1 MHTINNFND
10 GRGNFQFF
18 TIGKDSD
25 LRKFPDPEENLVD
38 FLPPIL
44 LTAPEKNDLPLAGVD
59 EQSAQEG
66 GPPAL
71 TSSGPPELP
80 TSDEE
85 IDMLDDMDFQKAFP
99 EAGKVPVQVEAQVQ
113 DQIMAL
119 VQALNQEQAET
130 QALGLS
136 ELPVSTQATAQP
148 KPQPVFLHF
157 ASEAGEAGGG
167 TVRQPSPAS
176 SPGQGSEAGNVRTE
190 RKAKAVTLAQPIF
203 HLPPTA
209 QPWVHSHYPQFL
221 GLTPTHKSSIRLLG
235 PIQAPVLATAT
246 LRPPFEV
253 TTTVRPTALIS
264 STKEPEIFLTPDA
277 QVVVG
282 TPTPHVIG
290 PTSDPNNLLPTIFR
304 DTETRPSKQDSPV
317 HDVVVEK
324 RAHPTLDPKHIRQLP
339 IIRSFLHQAPN
350 IFQTHSPYEWP
361 LLHHQMN
368 MKPIIHMKPIQ
379 VGKGPARI
387 EALPKP
393 PFALH
398 AATTLATTIK
408 NSSSSSKKADEKQL
422 TTPKPSAAKTSKAT
436 TTTTTLKTT
445 TTTKKVPANLGP
457 VFKSKI
463 HLVDKAVPAAAI
475 SNKIRIT
482 SKHSS
487 HEPGHSHHFVQ
498 PIENFRSKITLV
510 EATPPPP
517 PVFVSTTA
525 APLIL
530 VISTVRTIAP
540 SRLNPIKLRM
550 EARTNQRNRNGFQTF
565 HQGFTPRI
573 TLFQESG
580 QIQILSSLRRSRH
593 TNHSIIE
600 VI

>member
-1 MHTINNFND
+1 
-10 GRGNFQFF
+10 
-18 TIGKDSD
+18 
-25 LRKFPDPEENLVD
+25 
-38 FLPPIL
+38 
-44 LTAPEKNDLPLAGVD
+44 
-59 EQSAQEG
+59 
-66 GPPAL
+66 
-71 TSSGPPELP
+71 
-80 TSDEE
+80 
-85 IDMLDDMDFQKAFP
+85 
-99 EAGKVPVQVEAQVQ
+99 
-113 DQIMAL
+113 
-119 VQALNQEQAET
+119 
-130 QALGLS
+130 
-136 ELPVSTQATAQP
+136 
-148 KPQPVFLHF
+148 
-157 ASEAGEAGGG
+157 
-167 TVRQPSPAS
+167 
-176 SPGQGSEAGNVRTE
+176 
-190 RKAKAVTLAQPIF
+190 
-203 HLPPTA
+203 
-209 QPWVHSHYPQFL
+209 
-221 GLTPTHKSSIRLLG
+221 
-235 PIQAPVLATAT
+235 
-246 LRPPFEV
+246 
-253 TTTVRPTALIS
+253 
-264 STKEPEIFLTPDA
+264 
-277 QVVVG
+277 
-282 TPTPHVIG
+282 
-290 PTSDPNNLLPTIFR
+290 
-304 DTETRPSKQDSPV
+304 
-317 HDVVVEK
+317 VVVEK

-408 NSSSSSKKADEKQL
+408 NSSSSKKADEKQL
-422 TTPKPSAAKTSKAT
+422 TTPKPSAATTSKAPT
-436 TTTTTLKTT
+436 TTTTIKTT
-445 TTTKKVPANLGP
+445 TTTKKVPANPGP

-517 PVFVSTTA
+517 PPPVFVSTTA

-550 EARTNQRNRNGFQTF
+550 EARSNPRNRNGLQTF

-580 QIQILSSLRRSRH
+580 QIQTVSEFILIL
-593 TNHSIIE
+593 
-600 VI
+600 